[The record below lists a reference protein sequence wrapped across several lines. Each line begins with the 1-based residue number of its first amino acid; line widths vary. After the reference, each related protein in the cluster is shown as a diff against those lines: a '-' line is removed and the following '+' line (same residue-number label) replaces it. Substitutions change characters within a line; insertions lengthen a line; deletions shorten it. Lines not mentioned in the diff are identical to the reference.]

1 MTAHITVVFVI
12 IDKVI
17 HLGFTVKWLTFLS
30 GKQSIKTAVQ
40 SLTDYI
46 FPYLDHTFFIM
57 GMKKMMSRIKTY
69 EHIGIKDHLKIQ
81 NIFHKF

>member
-1 MTAHITVVFVI
+1 MTAHITLVFVI

-17 HLGFTVKWLTFLS
+17 HLGFTVKWLTFFKWKAINKNCRSVLDVLHISLS
-30 GKQSIKTAVQ
+30 RS
-40 SLTDYI
+40 Y
-46 FPYLDHTFFIM
+46 FFIM

-69 EHIGIKDHLKIQ
+69 EHIGIKDHLKIE